1 MAQHFRWLT
10 RRILPLPLRTSGTAR
25 ACGRSIR
32 ERHSLITAR
41 PRRISATDPVASRW
55 STVTFRERNR
65 TLCAH
70 LGNQS
75 ESVTPRSVAHRSTG
89 SFEQSWDFL
98 PHLES
103 ICGKT
108 TKKYVDSN
116 GNSRPQPQ
124 HRGPPTT
131 KPQPSTERTISRC
144 ESSTPGN
151 SDEIGRASCRE
162 RDERWV
168 RSASL

>member
-75 ESVTPRSVAHRSTG
+75 ESVTRSEERRVGKEWRYEG
-89 SFEQSWDFL
+89 SLAEV
-98 PHLES
+98 
-103 ICGKT
+103 IT
-108 TKKYVDSN
+108 
-116 GNSRPQPQ
+116 
-124 HRGPPTT
+124 
-131 KPQPSTERTISRC
+131 
-144 ESSTPGN
+144 
-151 SDEIGRASCRE
+151 
-162 RDERWV
+162 
-168 RSASL
+168 

>member
-1 MAQHFRWLT
+1 
-10 RRILPLPLRTSGTAR
+10 
-25 ACGRSIR
+25 
-32 ERHSLITAR
+32 
-41 PRRISATDPVASRW
+41 
-55 STVTFRERNR
+55 
-65 TLCAH
+65 
-70 LGNQS
+70 
-75 ESVTPRSVAHRSTG
+75 TPRSVAHRSTG

-131 KPQPSTERTISRC
+131 KSQPSTERTISRC

-151 SDEIGRASCRE
+151 SDARLCWGGSLAPGYGALRARLGFGS
-162 RDERWV
+162 RWP
-168 RSASL
+168 AMLG